1 MKTKSTFKLLIL
13 IAFVLLI
20 YNIIK
25 AIQVPFYWDEIYT
38 YLRYVKPEIFI
49 LNEYDRMDANHHL
62 LNTWLIQCFIKLFG
76 LHEFVLRLP
85 NILFFVVYATFAVL
99 FSTQFQSYV
108 FQIGC
113 FIILL
118 LNPFVNDYFC
128 LARGYGISMALMLGS
143 MYFAYMFIRENYEK
157 KFASLSLLFASIGLL
172 ANFSLI
178 NYVLVLLFIYVA
190 FVLSNLKAHFKKPS
204 EFYQFLLSLIA
215 PIAILLFTIPIILK
229 LKKAGALFIGKNN
242 GFWQDTIQSLI
253 QRFLYQPKEMFWLNL
268 SIKIGLLFI
277 LSIGII
283 ILVKAVKNKEFNTY
297 MKFQVGLM
305 LIFLFCVFANIF
317 QNKFMDVLFGIGR
330 TAMYYY
336 PLISLASIFII
347 YNLSKIKPTIAKF
360 ILAILVL
367 FFSLNFTYNSN
378 TYYAVEWQAE
388 GDAKL
393 MVEDLRKFYLKD
405 KNRTDEIIVGM
416 TFPYHDDLTFY
427 KEIHHLNWLNYVQD
441 ELAFNMLNDFFFIE
455 LKDTLNLKGIP
466 FSVKVK
472 YKASNAALIENL
484 QTWKVKTAFKESID
498 FNVNAENVFSNA
510 GLIGAKIDSLNCYSK
525 AITFTIKDSIL
536 KAPSKIY
543 IDGKIYGDLKNE
555 AAKIV
560 LSFERN
566 GQAYKWQAW
575 PVNNFLHKKNK
586 WNKFKISAHG
596 SVNFKLGDVIK
607 CYIWNTSLSPTYINN
622 LSCKLNIFYPE
633 KSIND

>member
-1 MKTKSTFKLLIL
+1 VKTKSSFNLLLLIA
-13 IAFVLLI
+13 IVLLI

-38 YLRYVKPEIFI
+38 YLRYVKPGIFI

-85 NILFFVVYATFAVL
+85 NILSFVVYASFAVR

-143 MYFAYMFIRENYEK
+143 LFFVHMFIRENYEK
-157 KFASLSLLFASIGLL
+157 KFAFLSLLFASIALL

-178 NYVLVLLFIYVA
+178 NYVLILLFIYVV
-190 FVLSNLKAHFKKPS
+190 FVLSNLKVHFKKPS
-204 EFYQFLLSLIA
+204 EFYQFLLSLIV
-215 PIAILLFTIPIILK
+215 PIAILLFTTPIILK

-242 GFWQDTIQSLI
+242 GFWQDTMLSLI
-253 QRFLYQPKEMFWLNL
+253 QRFLYQPKEMFWMNL

-283 ILVKAVKNKEFNTY
+283 VLINTIKNKAFNTY

-305 LIFLFCVFANIF
+305 LIFLFCVLANIF
-317 QNKFMDVLFGIGR
+317 QNKFMDVLYGIGR

-347 YNLSKIKPTIAKF
+347 YNLSKIKPTIARF
-360 ILAILVL
+360 ILAFIVL
-367 FFSLNFTYNSN
+367 FFSLNYTYNLN
-378 TYYAVEWQAE
+378 THYAIEWQAE

-393 MVEDLRKFYLKD
+393 MVEDLRQFYLKE

-441 ELAFNMLNDFFFIE
+441 ELAFNALNDFFFIE
-455 LKDTLNLKGIP
+455 LKDTVNLKGTP
-466 FSVKVK
+466 FRVIVK

-484 QTWKVKTAFKESID
+484 QTWKVKTAFSDSID

-510 GLIGAKIDSLNCYSK
+510 GLNGARIDSLNCYSK
-525 AITFTIKDSIL
+525 AITFDVNDSIL

-543 IDGKIYGDLKNE
+543 IDGNIYGDLKND

-575 PVNNFLHKKNK
+575 PVNNFLYEKNK

-596 SVNFKLGDVIK
+596 SANFKLGDVIK
-607 CYIWNTSLSPTYINN
+607 CYIWNTHSSPTYINT
-622 LSCKLNIFYPE
+622 LTCKLNLFYSA
-633 KSIND
+633 KVN